1 MSLSQ
6 EALDA
11 ISAFRKNVSENPSLY
26 ENQEKE
32 LKNKLI
38 NLVERNQSESRN
50 KYLPKYFELYD
61 KANFLSFPNDKKFNR
76 DEYLLAEYLYAPCFK
91 LQNTLVHN
99 WRENL
104 LNKTNDAF
112 EENEDLKQSYEKI
125 ERFTKDW
132 ASLKQK
138 SLIERLDRKTLFAIN
153 YFNQKDEKDKSWLL
167 PSKFKKKLNEEFKTS
182 SLKFLKSW
190 GYSEEYANLYL
201 NAVKEAVVG
210 QKVLTYAAIAGGTL
224 LAAYGLGKSFNYI
237 NNSSTRNLAKKSLG
251 LTPIPIDY
259 GFLSQPEFLN
269 IPYGQIHANQLGF
282 QSFIQG
288 INNSN
293 NLTMQSMQTAADI
306 LTTQY
311 DYGGNNINNAEIM
324 NKGLSGLETA
334 VGAALG
340 SAFSQNENMLGS
352 STTLSVL
359 QLTDNMASIDGL
371 IGGQPFSKTIN
382 KIGNAINIM

>member
-1 MSLSQ
+1 MSLSK

-11 ISAFRKNVSENPSLY
+11 ISAFRKNVSENPSFY
-26 ENQEKE
+26 EDEEQT

-61 KANFLSFPNDKKFNR
+61 KANFFSFPNDKNFDK

-112 EENEDLKQSYEKI
+112 EENEDLKNSYEKI

-132 ASLKQK
+132 FSLKQK
-138 SLIERLDRKTLFAIN
+138 SLIEKLDRKTLFAIN
-153 YFNQKDEKDKSWLL
+153 YFNKKDEQDKSWLL
-167 PSKFKKKLNEEFKTS
+167 PSEFSKNLNEEFKTS

-201 NAVKEAVVG
+201 NAVKEAVIG
-210 QKVLTYAAIAGGTL
+210 QKVLTYAAIAGGTV
-224 LAAYGLGKSFNYI
+224 LAAYGLKSSLYRL
-237 NNSSTRNLAKKSLG
+237 NNSATRNFAKQSLG
-251 LTPIPIDY
+251 LSPIPIDY
-259 GFLSQPEFLN
+259 GVLCQPEFLTL
-269 IPYGQIHANQLGF
+269 PYGQIHANQLGF

-288 INNSN
+288 MNNANS
-293 NLTMQSMQTAADI
+293 LTMQSLQTAGDI
-306 LTTQY
+306 LSKQY
-311 DYGGNNINNAEIM
+311 NYDGGMNNIGNA
-324 NKGLSGLETA
+324 GSTLLEQGITA
-334 VGAALG
+334 TLG
-340 SAFSQNENMLGS
+340 SALNQTGNMLGS
-352 STTLSVL
+352 PTSISVNRIGE
-359 QLTDNMASIDGL
+359 NMATLQGL
-371 IGGQPFSKTIN
+371 IGGNPFSKHLN
-382 KIGNAINIM
+382 QIGNTLNIM